1 MGVSRALWLAAGFA
15 ALAGVVAAL
24 LLFPPPAVP
33 AAPDIREPA
42 PVATPPTLPPVPE
55 SPPAPAQEAVEL
67 EPLWREISPG
77 SIAPALLPAHREEVP
92 GRVLVEFSAALRALS
107 VGDHLGLA
115 VPQLGAVFD
124 ARIEET
130 HRGPGARA
138 FTGTLGADREQ
149 GFVLTVS
156 ARNTFAHLSTREG
169 SYELVG
175 NDRFGWL
182 MATANMDRDVDYSV
196 PDYRPAR
203 EPPVRPLRL
212 PR

>member
-1 MGVSRALWLAAGFA
+1 M
-15 ALAGVVAAL
+15 
-24 LLFPPPAVP
+24 
-33 AAPDIREPA
+33 
-42 PVATPPTLPPVPE
+42 
-55 SPPAPAQEAVEL
+55 
-67 EPLWREISPG
+67 
-77 SIAPALLPAHREEVP
+77 
-92 GRVLVEFSAALRALS
+92 
-107 VGDHLGLA
+107 
-115 VPQLGAVFD
+115 
-124 ARIEET
+124 
-130 HRGPGARA
+130 
-138 FTGTLGADREQ
+138 GADREQ

-175 NDRFGWL
+175 NARFGWL